1 MKNLRLEQHI
11 EHVEKLMVEL
21 ASLHT
26 RVEEVLSGES
36 EEGVITDNER
46 LLLKVVCNNLK
57 TVESFLY
64 LQLPSPEEV
73 YAW

>member
-11 EHVEKLMVEL
+11 EHVEEL
-21 ASLHT
+21 ISELVSLHT

-36 EEGVITDNER
+36 MEGVITDNER

-73 YAW
+73 YA

>member
-11 EHVEKLMVEL
+11 EHVEELMAEL
-21 ASLHT
+21 ASLRT

-36 EEGVITDNER
+36 EEGIITDDER
-46 LLLKVVCNNLK
+46 LLLKVVRNNLK

-73 YAW
+73 HS